1 VSMEVLELRGVTKT
15 YPPPTVVTAL
25 TDVDLRVGPGESVAI
40 TGPSGSGKSTLL
52 NLIGSLERPTS
63 GTVRVAGVDTATMTD
78 RQLSGLRAQRIGF
91 VFQQFFLLDHQS
103 ALENAAMGLLYRGV
117 PGRQRRAAAQE
128 ALDRVGLGARAAHR
142 PSQLSGGERQR
153 AAIARAIIGA
163 PDLVLADEPTGNLDT
178 ATGAQVVALLASL
191 AGPSTT
197 VLVITHDA
205 DVAAAMRRRL
215 RLRDGRIVGDT
226 GAV

>member
-1 VSMEVLELRGVTKT
+1 M
-15 YPPPTVVTAL
+15 
-25 TDVDLRVGPGESVAI
+25 
-40 TGPSGSGKSTLL
+40 L

-78 RQLSGLRAQRIGF
+78 RQLSALRAQRIGF